1 MANDNQIAFLCSRL
15 KELREKN
22 GCTMDDMAKKID
34 VLEGL
39 KPGTG
44 MNKSSISR
52 VEGGKTAE
60 KTLLEMARKYCKVFG
75 MSESQT
81 EQFLRGEKVAV
92 PDTSALLKNSQLI
105 DELNKEYSKV
115 VIPKVVV
122 DELDNIKNKNSGSLG
137 RKAWEVIRG
146 ISYGSRTI
154 LMEYNGDADED
165 NEDCKIIY
173 IAQEASDTYHCKI
186 DIITEDTDY
195 SAYLKGHESVSALHL
210 REYMATKQDLINMT
224 TILDIIASH
233 IEDNDI
239 DLFKLGFVGN
249 GEPMLDYEK
258 LKQYIAHIGDYLK
271 SGRIAA
277 YTITN
282 GLLVDREKLEFFKE
296 YNVNVGFSV
305 DGISAIHDKYRCGT
319 HERVMANIALYK
331 EVNGKYPSM
340 NCTVGKEII
349 DNPEATIEFFEQFGN
364 RITFS
369 RMIGKQ
375 GISLPDF
382 NAFLNKAM
390 ERLNVRT
397 GGYDCTMYG
406 GMCGAGMDNI
416 FYANGKIFICG
427 NCIDLPFS
435 MPYDTPLNE
444 VSFDVIDFDRSC
456 CFKEVFTG

>member
-1 MANDNQIAFLCSRL
+1 MVTRACISINNRCNLNCTYCHFH
-15 KELREKN
+15 EKK
-22 GCTMDDMAKKID
+22 DYI
-34 VLEGL
+34 
-39 KPGTG
+39 
-44 MNKSSISR
+44 
-52 VEGGKTAE
+52 
-60 KTLLEMARKYCKVFG
+60 
-75 MSESQT
+75 Q
-81 EQFLRGEKVAV
+81 
-92 PDTSALLKNSQLI
+92 
-105 DELNKEYSKV
+105 
-115 VIPKVVV
+115 
-122 DELDNIKNKNSGSLG
+122 
-137 RKAWEVIRG
+137 
-146 ISYGSRTI
+146 
-154 LMEYNGDADED
+154 ED
-165 NEDCKIIY
+165 NMDVI
-173 IAQEASDTYHCKI
+173 
-186 DIITEDTDY
+186 
-195 SAYLKGHESVSALHL
+195 
-210 REYMATKQDLINMT
+210 
-224 TILDIIASH
+224 TILDIITSH

-282 GLLVDREKLEFFKE
+282 GLLVDCEKLEFFKE

-349 DNPEATIEFFEQFGN
+349 DNPEATIGFFEQFGN

-375 GISLPDF
+375 GISLLDF

-406 GMCGAGMDNI
+406 GMCGAGMALACEPSLLIADEPTTALDVTIQAQILKLMNELKKEKGTSILFITHDLGVINQMADEVAVMYCGQVVEMCKARTI
-416 FYANGKIFICG
+416 FAKETTC
-427 NCIDLPFS
+427 S
-435 MPYDTPLNE
+435 HPYTEGLMTSIPRLDTPVGARLEAIPGAVPHPLNLPKGCKFAPRCKYATE
-444 VSFDVIDFDRSC
+444 KCMNEEPKLELAEDNHLIR
-456 CFKEVFTG
+456 CFYPDKEARHAK